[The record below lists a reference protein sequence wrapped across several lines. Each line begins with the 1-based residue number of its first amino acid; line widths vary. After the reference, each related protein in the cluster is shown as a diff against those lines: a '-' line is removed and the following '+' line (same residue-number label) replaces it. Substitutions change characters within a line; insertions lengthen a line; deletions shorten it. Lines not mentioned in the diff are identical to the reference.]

1 MNNCLIDI
9 NELSRRL
16 SIAKGTLYNWVSQ
29 GKLPF
34 KKIGR
39 CVRFDW
45 DEIEEK
51 LLGRS
56 TMDTAS
62 RR

>member
-1 MNNCLIDI
+1 MVKMLIDI

-29 GKLPF
+29 GRVPF

-45 DEIEEK
+45 DEIEAE
-51 LLGRS
+51 LLSRS
-56 TMDTAS
+56 TMEKAGK
-62 RR
+62 R

>member
-1 MNNCLIDI
+1 MDNCLIDI

>member
-1 MNNCLIDI
+1 MDNCLIDI

-45 DEIEEK
+45 NEIEEK

-56 TMDTAS
+56 TVDSAS

>member
-1 MNNCLIDI
+1 MGRPLIDVR
-9 NELSRRL
+9 ELSRRL
-16 SIAKGTLYNWVSQ
+16 SIARGTLYNWVSQ
-29 GKLPF
+29 GKLPY

-56 TMDTAS
+56 TMVEAS
-62 RR
+62 KR

>member
-1 MNNCLIDI
+1 
-9 NELSRRL
+9 LSRRL

-29 GKLPF
+29 GRLPF

>member
-1 MNNCLIDI
+1 MDNCLIDI

-29 GKLPF
+29 GRLPF